1 MIMFRL
7 AGDDSHPQLQ
17 VFGMGFATIRAVQV
31 VQSLESST
39 MAMYD
44 ILESLENMPSTSSIY
59 PILSYPIYQ
68 TIYLSIYLPIYLSS
82 YLPIFL
88 SIYLSN
94 LSI

>member
-1 MIMFRL
+1 MQIQMIMFRL

-31 VQSLESST
+31 IQSLQSST

-59 PILSYPIYQ
+59 PILSYPILSYPIYQ
-68 TIYLSIYLPIYLSS
+68 SIYLSI
-82 YLPIFL
+82 
-88 SIYLSN
+88 
-94 LSI
+94 

>member
-59 PILSYPIYQ
+59 PILSYLSN
-68 TIYLSIYLPIYLSS
+68 YLSIYLPIYLSS
-82 YLPIFL
+82 YLPIYL